1 MRSVDDFFLL
11 AEEYE
16 DGDATITN
24 DHRAASRTS
33 CWRAGMRRTPLKR
46 AKIEPRV

>member
-24 DHRAASRTS
+24 DQGCFPDKLLAGWHAAHP
-33 CWRAGMRRTPLKR
+33 PLKR
-46 AKIEPRV
+46 VKIEPRA